1 MSQLLSVS
9 IFPVVLTLA
18 AYQIGAA
25 VQKRFRMAICNPILI
40 AVVLVILFLSLL
52 GIPVQTYQA
61 GTSLI
66 SWLMTPATIC
76 LAIPMYEQYQ
86 ILKKSI
92 KAILAGVFAGSVASL
107 LMTLGLCV
115 LFGFSDSLTVSLLPK
130 SITSAIGVPLAE
142 LSGGLPS
149 VCTAAII
156 FTGILGN
163 IFGKSFC
170 KFFHISDP
178 IAQGAAFGT
187 ASHVIGT
194 TKANELDLLIGA
206 VSSLSLVC
214 AGLIT
219 AIILP
224 IFSSF

>member
-52 GIPVQTYQA
+52 GIPVQTYQV

-170 KFFHISDP
+170 KLFHISDP

>member
-170 KFFHISDP
+170 KLFHISDP